1 MPLVAIL
8 PRCAAALL
16 WMACASAS
24 ADLYTYTDE
33 SGVLHMSDSPVDA
46 RYRLTLTEPKPAAA
60 GTASAVPAPPA
71 VASAA
76 VTGNAIGSHWQPLI
90 ERISAAHG
98 VAPALVRAVI
108 QTESNYNPRAVSP
121 KGAQGLMQL
130 MPATAQRYGVTD
142 AFDPEQN
149 IQAGVRYLAE
159 LMVMF
164 KNNLTLALAAYN
176 AGENAVVQHGHK
188 IPPYRETQ
196 YYVPKVLEAYRRYE
210 RNPTRI

>member
-1 MPLVAIL
+1 MI
-8 PRCAAALL
+8 
-16 WMACASAS
+16 ACASVS

-33 SGVLHMSDSPVDA
+33 AGVLHLSDTPIDA
-46 RYRLTLTEPKPAAA
+46 RYRLTLVEPKPAVVSAAASATSITSVMMAPAAA
-60 GTASAVPAPPA
+60 GAVSSHAGNPYPA
-71 VASAA
+71 
-76 VTGNAIGSHWQPLI
+76 HLQPLI

-108 QTESNYNPRAVSP
+108 QAESNYNPRAVSP

-130 MPATAQRYGVTD
+130 MPATAQRFGVTD

-149 IQAGVRYLAE
+149 VQAGVRYLAE
-159 LMVMF
+159 LMTMF

-188 IPPYRETQ
+188 VPPYQETDSD
-196 YYVPKVLEAYRRYE
+196 VL
-210 RNPTRI
+210 